1 MSKVKSDKNL
11 AGSDSNLS
19 LSSMASSPSLTN
31 LANSEDEQTDDQLQV
46 HDSTPKF
53 KSPLLQ
59 KLVENKQNG
68 GGGGSDTPKF
78 KSPLLQNLL
87 GKKGRLADKLESGKS
102 DSNTNSEKCDTKPL
116 SEGKEVTQIS
126 ADCVSDNSDS
136 DNFVINSD
144 EHTLNNGLHNGDVT
158 HIQEMVDSSISMRTV
173 DSLGTSV
180 TDSSLYGSI
189 TDSAT
194 TADHKLEQII
204 DLNVT
209 NAKYNTND
217 DLLNCNTNISF
228 DEEEDTLPKPIIAF
242 EDNAT
247 RRQEVTDFL

>member
-1 MSKVKSDKNL
+1 ML
-11 AGSDSNLS
+11 RDSHS
-19 LSSMASSPSLTN
+19 HCY
-31 LANSEDEQTDDQLQV
+31 V
-46 HDSTPKF
+46 F
-53 KSPLLQ
+53 
-59 KLVENKQNG
+59 
-68 GGGGSDTPKF
+68 F
-78 KSPLLQNLL
+78 
-87 GKKGRLADKLESGKS
+87 
-102 DSNTNSEKCDTKPL
+102 
-116 SEGKEVTQIS
+116 
-126 ADCVSDNSDS
+126 
-136 DNFVINSD
+136 F
-144 EHTLNNGLHNGDVT
+144 
-158 HIQEMVDSSISMRTV
+158 SISMRTV

-247 RRQEVTDFL
+247 RRQEVTGIVKPVLRGHL